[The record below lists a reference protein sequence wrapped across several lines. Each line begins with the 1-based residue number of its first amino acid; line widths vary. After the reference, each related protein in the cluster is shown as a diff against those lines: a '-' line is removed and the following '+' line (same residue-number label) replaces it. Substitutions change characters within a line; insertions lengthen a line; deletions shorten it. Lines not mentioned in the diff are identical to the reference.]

1 MYSQR
6 VTIHPRPEKIA
17 EARALLLA
25 RVKTTQASGQRVAL
39 GELVVGR
46 HAPEFSVTLLFDD
59 LAAFEAQRKRN
70 QADAKFQ
77 TFATKLAA
85 TVRKPVRIDLFE
97 TLVAMPGTER
107 AARTARARKR

>member
-6 VTIHPRPEKIA
+6 VTVHPRPDKIA

-25 RVKTTQASGQRVAL
+25 RVKTTQASGQRVAF

-46 HAPEFSVTLLFDD
+46 HAPEFQVTLLFDD

-70 QADAKFQ
+70 QADASFR
-77 TFATKLAA
+77 TFGTKLAA
-85 TVRKPVRIDLFE
+85 TLRKPVGVDLFE
-97 TLVAMPGTER
+97 IHVAMPGTGS
-107 AARTARARKR
+107 APKAARARKK

>member
-6 VTIHPRPEKIA
+6 VTVYPRPEKIA

-46 HAPEFSVTLLFDD
+46 HAPEFQVTLLFDD

-70 QADAKFQ
+70 QADASFQ
-77 TFATKLAA
+77 TFVTKLAA
-85 TVRKPVRIDLFE
+85 TLRKPVGQDLFE
-97 TLVAMPGTER
+97 VHVAMPGT
-107 AARTARARKR
+107 ATAPKAARARKK